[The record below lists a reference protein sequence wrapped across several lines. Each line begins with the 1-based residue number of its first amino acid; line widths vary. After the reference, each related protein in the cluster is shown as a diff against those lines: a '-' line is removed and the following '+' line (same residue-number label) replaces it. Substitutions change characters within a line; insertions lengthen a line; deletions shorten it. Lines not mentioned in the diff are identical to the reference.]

1 MNVAFRRWWDQPK
14 IKSRT
19 RLSARD
25 CLRCCLLSVGRDEFL
40 GDEGF
45 K

>member
-1 MNVAFRRWWDQPK
+1 MNLAYCRGSIQNQTADKTLRR
-14 IKSRT
+14 
-19 RLSARD
+19 
-25 CLRCCLLSVGRDEFL
+25 LRCCLLSVGRDEFL